1 MISFIIITY
10 NNDKFISKAI
20 ESCLNQVSNL
30 SKEILVINDGSTDK
44 TLKIINKYKK
54 YVRIFN
60 RRNSGIEK
68 SFNFALK
75 KIKGN
80 YFVRLDSDDYLRPNF
95 LDNFKKCLNT
105 RYEFFYSN
113 YEVINEN
120 DKIIYRSNLPKFNKK
135 EIFSRGD
142 FLASGTIFK
151 KEVLN
156 FCNGYNEEL
165 KNNGLENY
173 EFILE
178 LIQNN
183 CRGFLVKE
191 MLWYYRLHN
200 NNLSKINKNKINL
213 YGKKLFTKKKY
224 GIFKRNHYHPI
235 NINCEF

>member
-10 NNDKFISKAI
+10 NNDKFISKTI
-20 ESCLNQVSNL
+20 ESCLNQV

-44 TLKIINKYKK
+44 TFEILNKYEQSI
-54 YVRIFN
+54 RIFN
-60 RRNSGIEK
+60 RKNSGIEK

-80 YFVRLDSDDYLRPNF
+80 FFVRLDSDDYLDPNF
-95 LDNFKKCLNT
+95 LNNFKKYLHKD
-105 RYEFFYSN
+105 YDFFYSN
-113 YEVINEN
+113 YEIINAN
-120 DKIIYRSNLPKFNKK
+120 DKMIFRSDLPEFNKE

-142 FLASGTIFK
+142 FLASGTIYK

-156 FCNGYNEEL
+156 FCNGYNEDV

-183 CRGFLVKE
+183 CRGLLIDKI
-191 MLWYYRLHN
+191 LWYYRVHN
-200 NNLSKINKNKINL
+200 NNLSKLKKNKINS

-224 GIFKRNHYHPI
+224 GIFKRNHYHPL
-235 NINCEF
+235 NIL